1 MLLVGVCASRSR
13 KGWLLR
19 RVTRDS
25 IGMSPDGAANAAVM
39 SKRLVSKET
48 KAIANVGMALSEMR
62 ETCNIGG
69 ERVCDYIPGDAIL
82 TSFGEAP
89 YHFRGSLQ
97 SCQHE
102 IAISYNN
109 T

>member
-1 MLLVGVCASRSR
+1 
-13 KGWLLR
+13 
-19 RVTRDS
+19 
-25 IGMSPDGAANAAVM
+25 MSPDGATNAAVM

-48 KAIANVGMALSEMR
+48 KAIAIVGMALSEMR
-62 ETCNIGG
+62 GTYDISG
-69 ERVCDYIPGDAIL
+69 ERVYDYIPGDAIL

-89 YHFRGSLQ
+89 NHFRGSLQ

-102 IAISYNN
+102 IAISYNK